1 MAKKILQQI
10 AFILLLSNYAFAQQ
24 DVYDSISF
32 GGRWRTFLTHLPTG
46 YSDKTTYPLVLAFH
60 GGSPLGYQS
69 IQYQSRLSLK
79 ADSAGFIVVY
89 PEGVKI
95 AGNRTWNAGGC
106 CAPATTLNI
115 DDVGFT
121 SALLDKLIAIRPIKT
136 ARVYATGFSNGAL
149 LCYRLANQ
157 LSNRFAAIAPVE
169 GNLMYFPWSPSRAV
183 PIISFHSYLD
193 KNIPYFGGVTIGT
206 TGTYFPPQDSIF
218 GVISSNYNC
227 TVLKEVLFNNT
238 NKYDHFKYSA
248 CNENVIIEQYVSY
261 DGEHS
266 WPGGLATGGVK
277 VSNQF
282 SATFLMW
289 KFFQNYQLGTKS
301 PQSITFEAIPP
312 ITFGT
317 PFLSLSATASSNL
330 PISFTS
336 SDPSVALIDGTR
348 LTILKAGTATITASQ
363 AGNDIFESAANVQQQ
378 ITINKA
384 TPTITWAN
392 PADVVYGTALSPTQ
406 LNASSSIDGSFAY
419 LPVSGT
425 RLNAGNNQNLSVTFT
440 PTDVVNYNSA
450 TKQVFINVNKIAPTI
465 TWSSPADIVY
475 GTVLG
480 TTQLNA
486 TASVNGTL
494 SYTPATG
501 TKLSAGVNQLSVT
514 FTPTDAVNYS
524 SATKVVTINVS
535 KATPAVSWSNP
546 ADIVYGTALSSA
558 QLNATSLEGGIFT
571 YTPSVGEK
579 LNAGNGQQ
587 LSVTFSPS
595 DAVNF
600 TSVTKQVMLNVS
612 KATPAITWSTPA
624 DLLYGTPLSSVQLN
638 ATSLVAG
645 TFSYT
650 PAIGVTLNAGNGQQL
665 LVTFAPTDAANYLS
679 TTASVSINVARAQLQ
694 ISFAAI
700 ADKTLGNEPF
710 VLTASSNSSLPVIFS
725 SNSDKVSIANNQ
737 VTLLKA
743 GRVSITASQI
753 GNENFN
759 VASSVTQSF
768 CIKPAKPTV
777 TISNINTPT
786 PLLTSNASAG
796 NQWYADGAAIAGAT
810 SATFSAIKSGNYKV
824 QVTVDD
830 CPGEFS
836 AEQPLVITGIEVD
849 LPIELYPNPVS
860 DVLTIYFGDLAGN
873 KQATIFTLAGQEL
886 ISTKTESGSI
896 AIDVSDLSAGMYLAK
911 VIAGGAVHTKKF
923 KKK

>member
-1 MAKKILQQI
+1 MKRIRQQI

-69 IQYQSRLSLK
+69 IQYQSRLSSK

-218 GVISSNYNC
+218 GVISSKYNC
-227 TVLKEVLFNNT
+227 TVLKEALFHNT

-301 PQSITFEAIPP
+301 SQSITFEAIPP

-336 SDPSVALIDGTR
+336 SDPSVALIDGTH
-348 LTILKAGTATITASQ
+348 LTILKAGTTTITASQ
-363 AGNDIFESAANVQQQ
+363 AGNDMFESAANVQQQ
-378 ITINKA
+378 VTINKS
-384 TPTITWAN
+384 TPSITWTN
-392 PADVVYGTALSPTQ
+392 PADVVYGTALGPTQ

-419 LPVSGT
+419 IPISGT
-425 RLNAGNNQNLSVTFT
+425 RLNAGNNQNLSVTFA
-440 PTDVVNYNSA
+440 PTDAGNYNSA
-450 TKQVFINVNKIAPTI
+450 TKQV
-465 TWSSPADIVY
+465 
-475 GTVLG
+475 
-480 TTQLNA
+480 
-486 TASVNGTL
+486 
-494 SYTPATG
+494 
-501 TKLSAGVNQLSVT
+501 
-514 FTPTDAVNYS
+514 
-524 SATKVVTINVS
+524 
-535 KATPAVSWSNP
+535 
-546 ADIVYGTALSSA
+546 
-558 QLNATSLEGGIFT
+558 
-571 YTPSVGEK
+571 
-579 LNAGNGQQ
+579 
-587 LSVTFSPS
+587 
-595 DAVNF
+595 
-600 TSVTKQVMLNVS
+600 
-612 KATPAITWSTPA
+612 
-624 DLLYGTPLSSVQLN
+624 
-638 ATSLVAG
+638 
-645 TFSYT
+645 
-650 PAIGVTLNAGNGQQL
+650 
-665 LVTFAPTDAANYLS
+665 
-679 TTASVSINVARAQLQ
+679 SINVTKAQQQVNFPTLP
-694 ISFAAI
+694 
-700 ADKTLGNEPF
+700 DKTIGDAAFN
-710 VLTASSNSSLPVIFS
+710 LTASASSSLPVSFLS
-725 SNSDKVSIANNQ
+725 TSDKISIANNQ

-743 GRVSITASQI
+743 GRVSITASQV
-753 GNENFN
+753 GNENYN
-759 VASSVTQSF
+759 VASSVTQPF

-777 TISNINTPT
+777 TISNLNTPT
-786 PLLTSNASAG
+786 PLLTSNASSG
-796 NQWYADGAAIAGAT
+796 NQWYVDGTAIAGAT
-810 SATFSAIKSGNYKV
+810 NATFSATKSGNYKV

-830 CPGEFS
+830 CIGEFS
-836 AEQPLVITGIEVD
+836 AEQPLVITGMEAVESSID
-849 LPIELYPNPVS
+849 FYPNPVN
-860 DVLTIYFGDLAGN
+860 DVLNIYFEGLAGK
-873 KQATIFTLAGQEL
+873 KQVLVFALTGERMLVGNTDSSSLVMDVTNLPAG
-886 ISTKTESGSI
+886 I
-896 AIDVSDLSAGMYLAK
+896 YLAK
-911 VIAGGAVHTKKF
+911 LVVDGAVKTIKF
-923 KKK
+923 RKQ